1 MEHLLAKTVVLN
13 RIRVGRVVD
22 VLLGSDG
29 EALVGLEVRCEDG
42 RHRFLPKAAAAE
54 RDGAIEIYSPFALLD
69 SDQLD
74 FYREQGRTLRT
85 RREPAA

>member
-1 MEHLLAKTVVLN
+1 MEQLLAKTVVMN
-13 RIRVGRVVD
+13 GIRVGRVVD

-29 EALVGLEVRCEDG
+29 ETVIGLEVRCEDR
-42 RHRFLPKAAAAE
+42 RHRFLPQAAAAE
-54 RDGAIEIYSPFALLD
+54 QDGAIEISSPFALLD

-74 FYREQGRTLRT
+74 FYREQGRTLRS

>member
-1 MEHLLAKTVVLN
+1 MEELLAKTVVMN
-13 RIRVGRVVD
+13 GIRVGRVVD

-29 EALVGLEVRCEDG
+29 ESVIGLEVRCEDG
-42 RHRFLPKAAAAE
+42 QHRFLPKAAADE
-54 RDGAIEIYSPFALLD
+54 RDGAIEIYSPFAILD

-74 FYREQGRTLRT
+74 FYREQGRTLRS